1 MADAVAEPAAAP
13 LVAPAPAPAAAA
25 RSGGGHDG
33 DDAANAA
40 AAAREIKTDDAAAAN
55 TTNPDDVVTGAELE
69 ALLASLGLPARIMV
83 RASDAPASEANAYYR
98 ADALALDKAAGALQ
112 LRFCFRG
119 DGAPFWLPAAS
130 ARLWRGQYPPDKAA
144 WVNLGKVSF
153 EVVFVLFWL
162 CACFFVVR
170 MPCMHVVLMFTHTTS
185 YSTTPYTLNNK
196 TKQTGRVGAQG

>member
-13 LVAPAPAPAAAA
+13 LVAAPAPAAAA
-25 RSGGGHDG
+25 RSSGGGHDG

-40 AAAREIKTDDAAAAN
+40 AAAAEIKTDDAAAN

-98 ADALALDKAAGALQ
+98 ADALALDKAAGTLQ

-153 EVVFVLFWL
+153 EVVFVLFL
-162 CACFFVVR
+162 LMHVFFLVR